1 MHISFSSKL
10 LLSLRDAQLDH
21 IEENSLDHRRK
32 LIFNVKY
39 YKDYGVAL
47 LWRVRT
53 NMLKIGVPSLVLQ
66 ANKIKYH
73 IEYQFTDIH

>member
-21 IEENSLDHRRK
+21 IEEQSLDHRRK
-32 LIFNVKY
+32 LIFNIKY

-47 LWRVRT
+47 L
-53 NMLKIGVPSLVLQ
+53 
-66 ANKIKYH
+66 
-73 IEYQFTDIH
+73 